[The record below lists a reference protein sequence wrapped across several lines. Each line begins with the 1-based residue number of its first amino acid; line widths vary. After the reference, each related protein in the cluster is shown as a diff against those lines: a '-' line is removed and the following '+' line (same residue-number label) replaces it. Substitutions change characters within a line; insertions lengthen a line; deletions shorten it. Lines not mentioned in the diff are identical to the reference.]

1 MFLPRL
7 TLLLILEAMIYTL
20 LSVGTYMVDIPLEL
34 GARMFLPMLFLLIQV
49 LSVYSILE
57 IVRAH

>member
-7 TLLLILEAMIYTL
+7 TLLLIVVAIVYTL
-20 LSVGTYMVDIPLEL
+20 LIVGTYMVDIPLEL
-34 GARMFLPMLFLLIQV
+34 GVRMFLPMLFLLIQV

-57 IVRAH
+57 IVRD

>member
-7 TLLLILEAMIYTL
+7 TLLLLLETMVYTIQC
-20 LSVGTYMVDIPLEL
+20 VGTYMVDIPLEL
-34 GARMFLPMLFLLIQV
+34 GVRMFLPMLFLLIQV
-49 LSVYSILE
+49 LSVHSNLV